1 LHGRFVDVDRIDAG
15 GAVQRGANG
24 QDAGAT
30 TVVEHALA
38 ARRVCGDPAQAH
50 ARGGVRAGA
59 KGEARVKPDHFG
71 GGRRHFVPGG
81 HDPETLGDR
90 HRLELRLRQAHPVLL
105 GHGLDLQHLA
115 ACKEVL
121 QGQQTR
127 GLVRIG
133 LAAKQRHHARARPAL
148 RWRRQAGFAKQG
160 ALGIGVGIGV
170 FDRDAQGF
178 KRLQRVGDLLDALF
192 RADQAQLVHTIILL
206 AARACQ
212 TSARADFHQK
222 QRINAADHPATFQGS
237 GCWCRL
243 P

>member
-1 LHGRFVDVDRIDAG
+1 M
-15 GAVQRGANG
+15 
-24 QDAGAT
+24 
-30 TVVEHALA
+30 
-38 ARRVCGDPAQAH
+38 
-50 ARGGVRAGA
+50 RAGA

-105 GHGLDLQHLA
+105 GHGFDLQYLA

-127 GLVRIG
+127 ELVRIG

-170 FDRDAQGF
+170 FDRDAR
-178 KRLQRVGDLLDALF
+178 KLLAPPARRRSAFDA
-192 RADQAQLVHTIILL
+192 RSSGQIRRNSYILL
-206 AARACQ
+206 FC
-212 TSARADFHQK
+212 
-222 QRINAADHPATFQGS
+222 
-237 GCWCRL
+237 
-243 P
+243 